1 MIFYS
6 YFKDLKIMHSKGMS
20 VFKNGVYETNDK
32 VIINEL
38 KKDKSLTYKKSIEE
52 MAFKEEVKV
61 KS

>member
-1 MIFYS
+1 MVFYS
-6 YFKDLKIMHSKGMS
+6 YFKDLRVAHSKGMA
-20 VFKNGVYETNDK
+20 VFKNGIYETNDK

>member
-6 YFKDLKIMHSKGMS
+6 YFKDLRVAHSKGMA

>member
-6 YFKDLKIMHSKGMS
+6 YFKDLRVAHSKGIA
-20 VFKNGVYETNDK
+20 VFKNGIYETNDK
-32 VIINEL
+32 AVINEL
-38 KKDKSLTYKKSIEE
+38 KNDKSLTYKKSIEE

>member
-6 YFKDLKIMHSKGMS
+6 YFKDLRVAHSKGMA
-20 VFKNGVYETNDK
+20 VFKNGIYETNDK